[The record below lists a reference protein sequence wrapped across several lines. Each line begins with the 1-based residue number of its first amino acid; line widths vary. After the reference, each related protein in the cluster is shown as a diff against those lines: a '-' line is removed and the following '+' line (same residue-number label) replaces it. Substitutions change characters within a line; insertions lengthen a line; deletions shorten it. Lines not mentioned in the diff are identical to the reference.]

1 MSSSDFEAASHR
13 PDVRYDAGDM
23 GCGEG
28 LHMEFRR
35 RMQGLD
41 VGQLIEFVVRDS
53 SAKEDLPSCARM
65 LGHRVRSVEDHTDG
79 SMSVIVERA
88 R

>member
-1 MSSSDFEAASHR
+1 MTSPVTPNSGAVAELT
-13 PDVRYDAGDM
+13 YDAGDM

-35 RMQGLD
+35 RVQALD
-41 VGQLIEFVVRDS
+41 VGGTIEFIVRDP

-65 LGHRVRSVEDHTDG
+65 LGHRVRSMDDRADG
-79 SMSVIVERA
+79 ALSVIVERA